1 MALQAKSRRRR
12 RTRTFLIHYIA
23 GIFIAHFLLVIDK
36 ACFNNTPT

>member
-12 RTRTFLIHYIA
+12 RTFLIPYIA
-23 GIFIAHFLLVIDK
+23 GIFIAYFLLVIDK